1 MPESNQPFTSYRVG
15 LHNVGSYQV
24 SGVPWITGSAS
35 LAVGAEDK
43 IEFPFVAKS
52 ITIINTEAAVGGD
65 LYVHFNATGS
75 GNVIGGRHFIILND
89 NKDSVTIN
97 TKCKEI
103 YLSNPGT
110 EVSAVTAYTVIVEL
124 TSIGTNSMY
133 VLTGSG
139 LTD

>member
-35 LAVGAEDK
+35 LASGSQDK

-52 ITIINTEAAVGGD
+52 VTIINTETTNGE
-65 LYVHFNATGS
+65 LYVHFNDTSS
-75 GNVIGGRHFIILND
+75 GNVIDGRHFIILND

-97 TKCKEI
+97 AKCKEI
-103 YLSNPGT
+103 YVSNPGIQT
-110 EVSAVTAYTVIVEL
+110 TAATAYTVIAEL
-124 TSIGTNSMY
+124 TSISTNSMY
-133 VLTGSG
+133 ILTGSG